1 MSGSIKKVFGQTAA
15 GLLAIA
21 AAALAP
27 LTTNAATTN
36 IFVFNDTTLAAGAGP
51 VVPANGPTAVSGAGL
66 AVGDKVVFDG
76 IVINVPGSTTDGWG
90 SINLNQN
97 GGTAGVTAAALG
109 VLVRTSAAN
118 PCSLW
123 VNGVGAPD
131 FTPSTGVQTNRVRIE
146 LTATEAGSTTNMD
159 WLVEIDQGITG
170 AFTTSQSGSGV
181 NFNSNSI
188 ALTFGC
194 RNFQHLFIQN
204 QPVITVGVPTP
215 ATNRVTTG
223 VAATFNVNFTGG
235 FPRSTTQQWR
245 SNGVPIAGATGL
257 AYTTPATTASY
268 NGAQYSVI
276 VSNLLNP
283 ANFVISPASVLY
295 VRSGPGIVT
304 FNFPATTT
312 VAGFGP
318 VTDPGV
324 AISGSQLLAGDTVVF
339 DGILVPNGSQP
350 PDAWTAINIA
360 GAGYGNVTAARLGV
374 LDRQGSGPSQLFING
389 SGFPTNPT
397 PGGAATNRL
406 RIELYPSASGSTTNM
421 GWLVEID
428 QNLTGTFL
436 PAVSGTNL
444 TFANNTLPLTF
455 GSSGGS
461 SIVYQNPQ
469 SPVSI
474 FTQPAPLQVVAVGA
488 PVSVGVTVM
497 GWSPAF
503 QWRKNGATIPNAT
516 NRTYTLAAVTISDN
530 GDKFTVV
537 VSNRLDSLNVVTSAV
552 ANVSVLIPNNLS
564 WYPTMDLTTW
574 DIVTPNWTLNG
585 GVSQTLFAGGN
596 NVTFD
601 SLGYNIGGSTIT
613 ITNTVNPNAVTV
625 NATAGET
632 YTLTGAGGVNGQTL
646 FLTGDGTGT
655 LGLQSAASF
664 ATATIDT
671 GSTLDVGYSGTDVPS
686 FSSGFI
692 TNKGTINFQ
701 NAAGV
706 LTMAGVITGPG
717 LINQDGTGTTVL
729 SSPNSACTIGAVNA
743 GALLIASTPSPGA
756 IVNNAEIQPVSAAG
770 VLAIPNAISGGGHFA
785 FTGFQTT
792 LLTGVSSFTGQNRL
806 AWGPVIVDNPA
817 ALGDP
822 TLGATAVTGAD
833 NLGGLYLSNNIT
845 WSQTLELDPR
855 QNTGVEAT
863 VPHVANLSGTNIITS
878 PLTFA
883 NGQGGSEINVEAT
896 AGQLTID
903 ATSVLANNTS
913 ANAVNLNLQG
923 AATGIWNGVLIDGTA
938 SLSVLKRGT
947 GTWTLNGANTYS
959 GLTTVS
965 NGTLVI
971 NGQVGP
977 GDVSVLTGATLGGTG
992 VISSLVTIAAG
1003 GTIAPG
1009 ASIGTLTIN
1018 NSLTLSAG
1026 SITSMEI
1033 NKTAGTSDQIAG
1045 LTSITYGGTLA
1056 IANLSGTLTTN
1067 DTFNLFNSTSHA
1079 GVFSAI
1085 SPTSPG
1091 AGLAWNTNTLA
1102 TDGTLRIKASSV
1114 VPPVPTIT
1122 NSVVGNSLQL
1132 SWPSG
1137 YGYTLEI
1144 QTNSLN
1150 VGLGTNWVRVSTS
1163 ATTNQVTVPIVTGNG
1178 CVFYRLVYP

>member
-27 LTTNAATTN
+27 LTTHAATTN
-36 IFVFNDTTLAAGAGP
+36 IFVFNDTALAAGAGP

-90 SINLNQN
+90 SISLNQN

-123 VNGVGAPD
+123 VNGVGAPN
-131 FTPSTGVQTNRVRIE
+131 FTPSTGIQTNRVRIE
-146 LTATEAGSTTNMD
+146 LTATEACSTTNMD

-204 QPVITVGVPTP
+204 QPVITVGAPTP
-215 ATNRVTTG
+215 AANTVATG

-276 VSNLLNP
+276 VSNQLNP
-283 ANFVISPASVLY
+283 ANVVTSSVATLI
-295 VRSGPGIVT
+295 VRSVPGSVT
-304 FNFPATTT
+304 FDFNDVFTPNSGMASPNPPVSVNGTT
-312 VAGFGP
+312 
-318 VTDPGV
+318 
-324 AISGSQLLAGDTVVF
+324 LLAGDTLVF
-339 DGILVPNGSQP
+339 DAIVLTNGALTGSG
-350 PDAWTAINIA
+350 DGWAAVNFAA
-360 GAGYGNVTAARLGV
+360 GGFQGVTGAQLGV
-374 LDRQGSGPSQLFING
+374 LVRLGAGPSQLFING
-389 SGFPTNPT
+389 AGFPTNPT
-397 PGGAATNRL
+397 GSGAPVNRV
-406 RIELYPSASGSTTNM
+406 RVVFYPSVTGSTTNM
-421 GWLVEID
+421 GWSVAID
-428 QNLTGTFL
+428 QNLSGTFL
-436 PAVSGTNL
+436 TAVTGTNL
-444 TFANNTLPLTF
+444 TFVNNTIPLSF
-455 GSSGGS
+455 GANAIASR
-461 SIVYQNPQ
+461 ITQNPQ
-469 SPVSI
+469 AVSI
-474 FTQPAPLQVVAVGA
+474 FSGPTPAAQVVGVGSPA
-488 PVSVGVTVM
+488 TVGVTVK
-497 GWSPAF
+497 GWNPAF
-503 QWRKNGATIPNAT
+503 QWRKNGSLISNAT
-516 NRTYTLAAVTISDN
+516 NRSYTLPSATLGDN
-530 GDKFTVV
+530 GAQFSVV
-537 VSNRLDSLNVVTSAV
+537 VSNRLNSANVVTSSV
-552 ANVSVLIPNNLS
+552 ATVTVQIPNNLT
-564 WYPTMDLTTW
+564 WYPSVDLTTW
-574 DIVTPNWTLNG
+574 DTVTANWTTNG
-585 GVSQTLFAGGN
+585 GTSQTLFSSGN
-596 NVTFD
+596 NVTLD
-601 SLGYNIGGSTIT
+601 ALGYNLSGGTPVT
-613 ITNTVNPNAVTV
+613 VTNSISANAVTV
-625 NATAGET
+625 SATAGEQ
-632 YTLTGAGGVNGQTL
+632 YVLTASGDVSGQSL
-646 FLTGDGTGT
+646 RLTGDGTGA
-655 LGLQSAASF
+655 LGLQTTASF
-664 ATATIDT
+664 TSANIDS
-671 GSTLDVGYSGTDVPS
+671 GSTLQMGYGGINGSVQANN
-686 FSSGFI
+686 I
-692 TNKGTINFQ
+692 TNNGTIDFQ
-701 NAAGV
+701 N
-706 LTMAGVITGPG
+706 T
-717 LINQDGTGTTVL
+717 TGTLLIPGRLTGSG
-729 SSPNSACTIGAVNA
+729 SSIQSGAGTTILTATNSSYSVSAVNA
-743 GALLIASTPSPGA
+743 GALVVASAPNPGT
-756 IVNNAEIQPVSAAG
+756 IINNAEFRPDSAVDLTIG
-770 VLAIPNAISGGGHFA
+770 NSFTGPGHFY
-785 FTGFQTT
+785 FTGFQKTR
-792 LLTGVSSFTGQNRL
+792 LTGVSDQTGVNQIF
-806 AWGPVIVDNPA
+806 WSQVTVDNPS

-822 TLGATAVTGAD
+822 NLGTSISSGAD
-833 NLGGLYLSNNIT
+833 RYGGLYLSNNIT
-845 WSQTLELDPR
+845 WTQPLILEPR
-855 QNTGVEAT
+855 LGAPPAAT
-863 VPHVANLSGTNIITS
+863 APHVANASGSNVIGGPLSFNT
-878 PLTFA
+878 
-883 NGQGGSEINVEAT
+883 GQGGSELNVEAS
-896 AGQLTID
+896 AGMLTID
-903 ATSVLANNTS
+903 STVLNSAANTNT
-913 ANAVNLNLQG
+913 LNLQG
-923 AATGIWNGVLIDGTA
+923 AATGVWNGA
-938 SLSVLKRGT
+938 LSDSAGPLNVLKRGS

-1018 NSLTLSAG
+1018 NNLTLSVG

-1033 NKTAGTSDQIAG
+1033 NQTAGTSDQIAG

-1067 DTFNLFNSTSHA
+1067 DTFKLFSSTSHA

-1085 SPTSPG
+1085 SPASPG

-1102 TDGTLRIKASSV
+1102 TDGTLRIKAGSI

-1144 QTNSLN
+1144 QTNSLSI
-1150 VGLGTNWVRVSTS
+1150 GLGTNWVRVSTS